1 MISINA
7 TFKWNDRTKIMLSQ
21 APEKILRQIA
31 RQTLDFTGSTKVTA
45 YKTGKTEQSMFSQGV
60 QGDYE
65 RGFYIGNFTDY
76 AMYPY
81 KMGNVN
87 WTNPSTQPKWFEY
100 VWDKYGKG
108 IIDNACKVN
117 KL

>member
-45 YKTGKTEQSMFSQGV
+45 YTPPIISFSTL
-60 QGDYE
+60 YRKSKE
-65 RGFYIGNFTDY
+65 KSSGF
-76 AMYPY
+76 
-81 KMGNVN
+81 
-87 WTNPSTQPKWFEY
+87 PK
-100 VWDKYGKG
+100 
-108 IIDNACKVN
+108 
-117 KL
+117 L